1 MFSYQ
6 LSVISDGLDLG
17 KKYNT
22 VKLQRLIMSLANID
36 G

>member
-6 LSVISDGLDLG
+6 LSVISDGLDLV

-22 VKLQRLIMSLANID
+22 VKLQRLMMSLANID